1 MAITCIWFGLVLNL
15 ERMSSWYEGELGIE
29 ENLSNSCSGLLFCLM
44 KTAQILKI
52 KFKWMFCPTLKHFKS
67 RFRHTP
73 NFEHSFSKIGNS
85 GYKQCLKWSYAGKA
99 KLEPSG

>member
-52 KFKWMFCPTLKHFKS
+52 KLSGCSVQPLNISSQGSGILLILNILSLKLGILD
-67 RFRHTP
+67 T
-73 NFEHSFSKIGNS
+73 NS
-85 GYKQCLKWSYAGKA
+85 V
-99 KLEPSG
+99 